1 MLGVIVNSVTVIIGT
16 LFGCLI
22 NKGISKKIS
31 DAAML
36 GVGASTIA
44 IAVPGIVKLDNTL
57 VVILSLVLGCIIG
70 SAIDIDKHLNTLGAL
85 LEKKFNKNGKSSPIA
100 QGFVSATLLFC
111 VGAMAVVG
119 SLNSG
124 ISGDH
129 STLYAKSVLDMI
141 SASIFAASLGIGVI
155 FSAVS
160 VFVYQGIIVLASS
173 FLAPVLTT
181 AAIADLTSTGSV
193 LILLLSFNLLGIT
206 KTKLANFLPALIL
219 SPVFSWL
226 LNLLN
231 I

>member
-57 VVILSLVLGCIIG
+57 VVILSLVLGCVIG

>member
-70 SAIDIDKHLNTLGAL
+70 SAIDIDKHLNTLGAV

-100 QGFVSATLLFC
+100 QGFINATLLFC

-129 STLYAKSVLDMI
+129 STLFAKSVLDMI
-141 SASIFAASLGIGVI
+141 SSVMFAASFGIGVI
-155 FSAVS
+155 FASVS
-160 VFVYQGIIVLASS
+160 VFVYQGAIVL
-173 FLAPVLTT
+173 LAGFIAPLLT
-181 AAIADLTSTGSV
+181 ANAVADLTSTGSV

-206 KTKLANFLPALIL
+206 KIKLANFLPALLI
-219 SPVFSWL
+219 SPLFTWL
-226 LNLLN
+226 LTLLN